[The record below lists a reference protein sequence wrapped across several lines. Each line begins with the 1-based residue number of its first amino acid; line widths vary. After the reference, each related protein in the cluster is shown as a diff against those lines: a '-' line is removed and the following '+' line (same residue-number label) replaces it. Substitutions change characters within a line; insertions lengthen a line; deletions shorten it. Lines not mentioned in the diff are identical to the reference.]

1 MPGAGQFST
10 TQGTAEI
17 NDYIYGS
24 NIDPARQ
31 GTADTLYVL
40 DGVTSTAFR
49 VDLPAG
55 LTGFAQLR
63 TVPTTNLLVGLGRAR
78 QQAGDAG
85 LVVFDL
91 DRGQGT
97 VFPTPDGF
105 TAVQLVDVFP
115 ATRKVVAR
123 GTRLG
128 NSATQ
133 LLVYDLLNGDLQI
146 IDNPEGVAFV
156 GAPAAVA
163 VPGLPGGG
171 GGAPGGGAPGGAA
184 QTPSINLRSNVRA
197 SAVIALTY
205 DADRKQNGILALRLN

>member
-10 TQGTAEI
+10 AQGTDEM
-17 NDYIYGS
+17 NDYIFGS
-24 NIDPARQ
+24 NTDPARQ
-31 GTADTLYVL
+31 GTSDTLYVL
-40 DGVTSTAFR
+40 DGVTATAFR

-63 TVPTTNLLVGLGRAR
+63 AVPTMNLLVGLGRAR

-105 TAVQLVDVFP
+105 ISVQIVDVFP

-123 GTRLG
+123 GTRQG
-128 NSATQ
+128 NTGTQ
-133 LLVYDLLNGDLQI
+133 LLVYDLLNGNLQI
-146 IDNPEGVAFV
+146 VDNPDGVAFV
-156 GAPAAVA
+156 GTPAVAA
-163 VPGLPGGG
+163 VPGIPGGG
-171 GGAPGGGAPGGAA
+171 GGQPGGAA
-184 QTPSINLRSNVRA
+184 QTPSVNLRSNIRA
-197 SAVIALTY
+197 NAVLAITY
-205 DADRKQNGILALRLN
+205 DADRKQNGVLTLRLH